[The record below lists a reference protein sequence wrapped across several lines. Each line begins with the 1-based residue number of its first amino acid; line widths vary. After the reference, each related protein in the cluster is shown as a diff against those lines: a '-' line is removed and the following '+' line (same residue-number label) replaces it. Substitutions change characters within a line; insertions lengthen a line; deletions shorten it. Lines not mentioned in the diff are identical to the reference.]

1 MQKRISIEI
10 KLSNKSNRQE
20 RLSACNLIINKS
32 TQKYKRLFALSSS
45 SSFFFFYIPRSP
57 VKRKKVL
64 EIVISID
71 WIYTR
76 IRANKM
82 E

>member
-32 TQKYKRLFALSSS
+32 TQKYKRLFTLSSS
-45 SSFFFFYIPRSP
+45 SSFFYTPRPP

>member
-45 SSFFFFYIPRSP
+45 SFFFFYTPRPP

>member
-20 RLSACNLIINKS
+20 RLSSCNLIINKS

-45 SSFFFFYIPRSP
+45 SSFFYIPRPP

>member
-20 RLSACNLIINKS
+20 RLSSCNLIINKS

-45 SSFFFFYIPRSP
+45 FFFYTPRPP
-57 VKRKKVL
+57 VKWKKVL

>member
-20 RLSACNLIINKS
+20 RLSSCNLIINKS
-32 TQKYKRLFALSSS
+32 TQKYKRLFTLSS
-45 SSFFFFYIPRSP
+45 SSFFYTPRPP

>member
-32 TQKYKRLFALSSS
+32 TQKYKRLFTLSSS
-45 SSFFFFYIPRSP
+45 SFYTPRPP

>member
-20 RLSACNLIINKS
+20 RLSSCNLIINKS

-45 SSFFFFYIPRSP
+45 SFFFYTPRPP

-64 EIVISID
+64 EIVIWID

>member
-20 RLSACNLIINKS
+20 RLSSCNLIINKS

-45 SSFFFFYIPRSP
+45 SFFYIPRPP

>member
-20 RLSACNLIINKS
+20 RLSSCNLIINKS
-32 TQKYKRLFALSSS
+32 TQKYKRLFTLSSS
-45 SSFFFFYIPRSP
+45 SSFYIPRPP

>member
-10 KLSNKSNRQE
+10 KLSNKSNCQE

-45 SSFFFFYIPRSP
+45 SSSFFYTPRPP